1 MRARA
6 RVEGPSGQ
14 QVELEPGDL
23 IGRTHRSA
31 LRLDDPR
38 VSEAHALVSL
48 RGGALKLLS
57 LRGVLVVE
65 RRPVP
70 SVELS
75 PGLTVHLARGAAV
88 HVLEVTLPATVLA
101 IAVGDHAPVALTGS
115 VQSIGG
121 EPARLHAGFQE
132 DALAHVWSTGDGW
145 LWRTPDAEA
154 SAVEGG
160 TTVDLGGTEVR
171 FVEVAL
177 HRVGAPSTIDAG
189 RLHPALHLVARYH
202 SVHVHRVGRP
212 VVSLSGQP
220 AILLSELVALD
231 GPVDW
236 EVLAKLI
243 WRRHSRRD
251 VLRKK
256 LDAALLRLRRK
267 LADADVR
274 DDLVRADGTGRIEL
288 VLYDGDRIEDLT

>member
-6 RVEGPSGQ
+6 KVEGPSGQ
-14 QVELEPGDL
+14 LVELEPGDL

-48 RGGALKLLS
+48 RGGALKLLA
-57 LRGVLVVE
+57 LRGILVVG

-70 SVELS
+70 EVELS
-75 PGLTVHLARGAAV
+75 VGLTVHLAKGAAV
-88 HVLEVTLPATVLA
+88 HCLDLTLPATVLA
-101 IAVGDHAPVALTGS
+101 VAVGAQAPVPLTGS
-115 VQSIGG
+115 VQSIVGA
-121 EPARLHAGFQE
+121 PARLEAGFR
-132 DALAHVWSTGDGW
+132 DGALAHVWSTGDVW
-145 LWRTPDAEA
+145 LWRTADADA
-154 SAVEGG
+154 LPVPVDGSL
-160 TTVDLGGTEVR
+160 DLGGTPVR
-171 FVEVAL
+171 FVEVGL
-177 HRVGAPSTIDAG
+177 HGAGAPSTVDAG

-202 SVHVHRVGRP
+202 SVHLHRLGQP

-220 AILLSELVALD
+220 AVLLSELVSLD

-251 VLRKK
+251 GLRKK
-256 LDAALLRLRRK
+256 LDATLLRLRRK

-288 VLYDGDRIEDLT
+288 VLYEGDRVEDLT